1 MMVRSA
7 NRVIGSEWS
16 VMRWVN
22 RVVKRVRVEIF

>member
-1 MMVRSA
+1 MMVRST

-22 RVVKRVRVEIF
+22 RVVKRVMG